1 MHYMYPVKM
10 VVAFEP
16 VGELLK
22 RVIQTKSCT
31 LFLFQYSVIKIKI
44 WIFFQEGFVP
54 PAWLLYVIYTTIKF
68 RFP

>member
-16 VGELLK
+16 VDELLK

-54 PAWLLYVIYTTIKF
+54 PA
-68 RFP
+68 